1 MIGKQQEKN
10 RSNRDSSELQ
20 LLCRYNSGKA
30 VANNGEGWKTAF
42 REEDKGLI
50 TPESRIQRGLGTGT
64 FIILYK
70 RFASLLCPE
79 LNFINI

>member
-30 VANNGEGWKTAF
+30 VANNGEGWKSSQKVSLGSTLHVKRAI
-42 REEDKGLI
+42 RQLLKGTLAAAL
-50 TPESRIQRGLGTGT
+50 PLSR
-64 FIILYK
+64 K
-70 RFASLLCPE
+70 M
-79 LNFINI
+79 